1 MKEIAAIILENDKGE
16 FLLYLRDNKPDIPFP
31 DHWDLIGG
39 HVEEGETPEEAL
51 IREVKEELDID
62 LKDYTF
68 YKKYECLTGDAYEN
82 IKYIYYGK
90 INLSI
95 EEITLLE
102 GVRPQYFSAGPLVP
116 AGARSASATGRRAT
130 GPVPTAGAGGADGH
144 DPGGTGGALRSQP
157 ARRHQPGVRTGN
169 ARAAAREPDPFF
181 QGAAAGRC
189 QRPD

>member
-39 HVEEGETPEEAL
+39 HVEEGETPEDAL

-90 INLSI
+90 INLPI
-95 EEITLLE
+95 KEITLLE
-102 GVRPQYFSAGPLVP
+102 GVRPQYFSREEIPDIKFANILKSIVMNYI
-116 AGARSASATGRRAT
+116 
-130 GPVPTAGAGGADGH
+130 ADS
-144 DPGGTGGALRSQP
+144 DLKML
-157 ARRHQPGVRTGN
+157 
-169 ARAAAREPDPFF
+169 
-181 QGAAAGRC
+181 
-189 QRPD
+189 